1 MDNESLVLDLLESL
15 SRGSKD
21 YDEVMAAWRT
31 SCPRLTIWED
41 ALDAGLVA
49 VNDRE
54 VTLTAAGRRFLEKR
68 RYLDAN

>member
-1 MDNESLVLDLLESL
+1 MENESLVRDLLEWI

-41 ALDAGLVA
+41 AVDAGLVA

-54 VTLTAAGRRFLEKR
+54 VALTAAGRRFLEKR
-68 RYLDAN
+68 RYPNAS